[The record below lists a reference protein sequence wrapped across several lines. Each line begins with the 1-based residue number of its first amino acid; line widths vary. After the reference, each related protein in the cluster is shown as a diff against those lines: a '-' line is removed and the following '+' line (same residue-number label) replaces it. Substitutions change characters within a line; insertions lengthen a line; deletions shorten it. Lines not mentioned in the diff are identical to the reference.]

1 MLTREFSSKHIKMK
15 SSLIDSYIISV
26 SLLSPLSSAPH
37 PLSYPA
43 AVVLHQVQLDG
54 LHAAIVTARVDLKHK
69 TMI

>member
-1 MLTREFSSKHIKMK
+1 MFNNLNINVNTRI
-15 SSLIDSYIISV
+15 
-26 SLLSPLSSAPH
+26 PR